1 MASTM
6 SDDRLRQ
13 HIADSIA
20 YDADSHTNDVED
32 TGGLS
37 GVESTEADDTI
48 AMMSFHQPN

>member
-6 SDDRLRQ
+6 SEQ
-13 HIADSIA
+13 ADSMA

-32 TGGLS
+32 TGGLDKAGS
-37 GVESTEADDTI
+37 PEADDTI